1 MPSNEV
7 LVERNGPVT
16 TIIINR
22 PLARNACTVSTV
34 KALHDAFMA
43 FERDADAKVAVLTGQ
58 GDCFCAG
65 ADLKELASGAA
76 LGFCWAG
83 EDKGVTRRTL
93 SKPVIA
99 GIAGHAVAAGLA
111 LAVWCDLRV
120 ADETAVF
127 GVFCR
132 RYGGPMPNGCTV
144 RLPRLIGQ
152 SRALDMM
159 LTGRAVDAAEAYAIG
174 LANRL
179 VKAGEARREAE
190 RMAHDLAAL
199 PQVAMLSDRESLLR
213 QWDLTEADAVRLEI
227 EGSKAAFAQGFQAG
241 AGRFVQGTGRHGEGV
256 GTATM
261 PGPSVDP
268 DRLDRA

>member
-1 MPSNEV
+1 MTCDEV

-16 TIIINR
+16 TVIINR
-22 PLARNACTVSTV
+22 PKARNACRVETV

-43 FERDADAKVAVLTGQ
+43 FEADDEARAAVLTGQ
-58 GDCFCAG
+58 GGSFCAG

-76 LGFCWAG
+76 LSFCWAG
-83 EDKGVTRRTL
+83 EDKGLTRRL
-93 SKPVIA
+93 LKKPVIA
-99 GIAGHAVAAGLA
+99 AVEGHAVAAGLA

-159 LTGRAVDAAEAYAIG
+159 LTGRAVDAQEAHAIG

-179 VKAGEARREAE
+179 VRKGDARREAE
-190 RMAHDLAAL
+190 RLAQSLAAL
-199 PQVAMLSDRESLLR
+199 PQLAMLSDRSSLLR
-213 QWDLTEADAVRLEI
+213 QWDFPEDEAIRREI
-227 EGSKAAFAQGFQAG
+227 DGSRPAMQRGFQSG
-241 AGRFVQGTGRHGEGV
+241 AQLFVSGSGRHGDGV
-256 GTATM
+256 GRM
-261 PGPSVDP
+261 PPG
-268 DRLDRA
+268 

>member
-1 MPSNEV
+1 MARDEV
-7 LVERNGPVT
+7 LVERSGPVT
-16 TIIINR
+16 TVIINR
-22 PLARNACTVSTV
+22 PEARNACRVATV

-43 FERDADAKVAVLTGQ
+43 FEADETAKVAVLTGANAS
-58 GDCFCAG
+58 FCAG
-65 ADLKELASGAA
+65 ADLKELASGEA

-83 EDKGVTRRTL
+83 EDKGVTRRL
-93 SKPVIA
+93 LNKPVIA
-99 GIAGHAVAAGLA
+99 AVEGHAVAAGLA

-159 LTGRAVDAAEAYAIG
+159 LTGRAVDAHEAYAIG

-179 VKAGEARREAE
+179 VPKGEARREAE
-190 RMAHDLAAL
+190 RLALELASL
-199 PQVAMLSDRESLLR
+199 PQTAMLSDRGSLVS
-213 QWDLTEADAVRLEI
+213 QWDFPEDEAIRREI
-227 EGSKAAFAQGFQAG
+227 AGSAAAFQGGFQSG
-241 AGRFVQGTGRHGEGV
+241 AQRFVSRRTC
-256 GTATM
+256 
-261 PGPSVDP
+261 
-268 DRLDRA
+268 

>member
-1 MPSNEV
+1 MSEDNI
-7 LVERNGPVT
+7 LVGRNGPVT
-16 TIIINR
+16 TVTINR
-22 PLARNACTVSTV
+22 PEARNACSVAMV
-34 KALHDAFMA
+34 KALHDAFVA
-43 FERDADAKVAVLTGQ
+43 FEADADARVAVLTGA
-58 GDCFCAG
+58 GGTFCAG

-83 EDKGVTRRTL
+83 EDKGVTRRLLT
-93 SKPVIA
+93 KPVIA
-99 GIAGHAVAAGLA
+99 AVSGHAVAAGLA

-159 LTGRAVDAAEAYAIG
+159 LTGRAVDAREAHAIG

-179 VKAGEARREAE
+179 VPAGQALVEAE
-190 RMAHDLAAL
+190 RLAEELAAL
-199 PQVAMLSDRESLLR
+199 PQAAMLSE
-213 QWDLTEADAVRLEI
+213 
-227 EGSKAAFAQGFQAG
+227 GFQAG
-241 AGRFVQGTGRHGEGV
+241 AGTFVAGAGRHGEGV
-256 GTATM
+256 A
-261 PGPSVDP
+261 
-268 DRLDRA
+268 R

>member
-1 MPSNEV
+1 MAMSLREERALSGSSEV

-22 PLARNACTVSTV
+22 PQARNACTVATV

-43 FERDADAKVAVLTGQ
+43 FEADPAARVAVLTGA
-58 GDCFCAG
+58 GNAFCAG
-65 ADLKELASGAA
+65 ADLKEVASGAA

-83 EDKGVTRRTL
+83 EDKGVTRRML
-93 SKPVIA
+93 SKPLIA
-99 GIAGHAVAAGLA
+99 AVSGHAVAAGLA

-120 ADETAVF
+120 ADATAVF

-159 LTGRAVDAAEAYAIG
+159 LTGRAVDANEAYAIG

-179 VKAGEARREAE
+179 VPAGQARVEAE
-190 RMAHDLAAL
+190 RLAHQLADL
-199 PQVAMLSDRESLLR
+199 PQTAMLSDRASLID
-213 QWDLTEADAVRLEI
+213 QWNWPEDEAIRREI
-227 EGSKAAFAQGFQAG
+227 AGSAAAFAEGFQAG
-241 AGRFVQGTGRHGEGV
+241 AGRFVAGAGRHGRGV
-256 GTATM
+256 ARG
-261 PGPSVDP
+261 
-268 DRLDRA
+268 

>member
-1 MPSNEV
+1 MTSNDV

-16 TIIINR
+16 TVIINR
-22 PLARNACTVSTV
+22 PAARNACTVATV

-43 FERDADAKVAVLTGQ
+43 FEADETAKVAVLTGQ
-58 GDCFCAG
+58 GSYFCAG

-83 EDKGVTRRTL
+83 EDKGVTRRML

-99 GIAGHAVAAGLA
+99 GISGHAVAAGLA

-159 LTGRAVDAAEAYAIG
+159 LTGRAVDAKEAHAIG
-174 LANRL
+174 LVNRL
-179 VKAGEARREAE
+179 VKAGEARQEAE
-190 RMAHDLAAL
+190 RLAHELAGL
-199 PQVAMLSDRESLLR
+199 PQIAMLSDRDSLIK
-213 QWDLTEADAVRLEI
+213 QWDLPEDAAIRLEI
-227 EGSKAAFAQGFQAG
+227 EGSKAAFAQGFQSG
-241 AGRFVQGTGRHGEGV
+241 AGRFVQGVGRHGEAV
-256 GTATM
+256 GQ
-261 PGPSVDP
+261 
-268 DRLDRA
+268 

>member
-1 MPSNEV
+1 MTSNDV

-16 TIIINR
+16 TVIINR
-22 PLARNACTVSTV
+22 PAARNACTVATV

-43 FERDADAKVAVLTGQ
+43 FEADETAKVAVLTGQ
-58 GDCFCAG
+58 GGTFCAG

-83 EDKGVTRRTL
+83 EDKGVTRRML

-99 GIAGHAVAAGLA
+99 GISGHAVAAGLA

-159 LTGRAVDAAEAYAIG
+159 LTGRAVDAKEAHAIG
-174 LANRL
+174 LVNRL
-179 VKAGEARREAE
+179 VKAGEARQEAE
-190 RMAHDLAAL
+190 RLAHELAGL
-199 PQVAMLSDRESLLR
+199 PQIAMLSDRDSLIK
-213 QWDLTEADAVRLEI
+213 QWDLPEDAAIRLEI
-227 EGSKAAFAQGFQAG
+227 EGSKAAFAQGFQSG
-241 AGRFVQGTGRHGEGV
+241 AGRFVQGVGRHGEAV
-256 GTATM
+256 GQ
-261 PGPSVDP
+261 
-268 DRLDRA
+268 

>member
-1 MPSNEV
+1 MNRDDV

-16 TIIINR
+16 TVTINR
-22 PLARNACTVSTV
+22 PEARNACRVGTV

-43 FERDADAKVAVLTGQ
+43 FESDDTAKVAVLTGQ
-58 GDCFCAG
+58 GGSFCAG

-76 LGFCWAG
+76 IGFCWAG
-83 EDKGVTRRTL
+83 EDKGVTRRAL
-93 SKPVIA
+93 AKPVIA
-99 GIAGHAVAAGLA
+99 AVEGHAVAAGLA

-120 ADETAVF
+120 ASETAVF

-159 LTGRAVDAAEAYAIG
+159 MTGRAVDAQEAHAIG

-179 VKAGEARREAE
+179 VKKGEARREAV
-190 RMAHDLAAL
+190 RLALELATL
-199 PQVAMLSDRESLLR
+199 PQLAMLSDRASLIS
-213 QWDLTEADAVRLEI
+213 QWDFSEDEAIRREI
-227 EGSKAAFAQGFQAG
+227 AGSAPAMHQGFQSG
-241 AGRFVQGTGRHGEGV
+241 ANRFVTGTGRHGEGV
-256 GTATM
+256 A
-261 PGPSVDP
+261 
-268 DRLDRA
+268 RA